1 MLLAGN
7 MAGGISRNKYAI
19 YFDYLR
25 SSYKMAV
32 VIYVGF
38 DL

>member
-1 MLLAGN
+1 
-7 MAGGISRNKYAI
+7 
-19 YFDYLR
+19 LR

-38 DL
+38 DLWMNGLFVAVPFTTYFKCYIG